1 MHRET
6 CWNRRSTVQLFAP
19 PDRKYIHFLLPPS
32 GDLFAFRPFRAQN
45 SAVLTSLGLETLNL
59 RLLL

>member
-19 PDRKYIHFLLPPS
+19 PDRKIYSFSAPS
-32 GDLFAFRPFRAQN
+32 SGYLFAFRPFRAQN